1 MRKTKII
8 CTLGPSSE
16 SEEKLREI
24 MLAGMNVARFNFSH
38 GSHEAEREE
47 AEGMQQY
54 EAPELEKNDVLAMV
68 IAAAITIVPVALLV
82 LLGLG
87 AIFYFTLIH

>member
-1 MRKTKII
+1 MKR
-8 CTLGPSSE
+8 LHEDSD
-16 SEEKLREI
+16 
-24 MLAGMNVARFNFSH
+24 AGK
-38 GSHEAEREE
+38 AEREE
-47 AEGMQQY
+47 MQQY

>member
-1 MRKTKII
+1 MIFQNKIDRAMKR
-8 CTLGPSSE
+8 LHENSD
-16 SEEKLREI
+16 
-24 MLAGMNVARFNFSH
+24 AGK
-38 GSHEAEREE
+38 AEREE

-54 EAPELEKNDVLAMV
+54 EAPELEKNDVLAMG